1 VGVASVPKP
10 PPKHGGSMNIKDFDN
25 FDNET
30 ARVLVTEVD
39 LAEGWENL
47 CKTKKNILK
56 IEQASLKKDGYIILL
71 REHTLKD
78 GRVTHRVVDTGSL
91 EIDGVDGRDAPD
103 FSDAYFSAGEFK
115 DGTKMSDE
123 ELNELANEHPDIL
136 EEMIYNHASD

>member
-1 VGVASVPKP
+1 
-10 PPKHGGSMNIKDFDN
+10 MNIKDCDN
-25 FDNET
+25 FQNKTD
-30 ARVLVTEVD
+30 RVEVTEAN
-39 LAEGWENL
+39 LAEGWEAH
-47 CKTKKNILK
+47 CRTDKILAGM
-56 IEQASLKKDGYIILL
+56 EQAHLKKEGFIVLQRL
-71 REHTLKD
+71 HTLKN

>member
-1 VGVASVPKP
+1 
-10 PPKHGGSMNIKDFDN
+10 MNIKDCDN
-25 FDNET
+25 FQNKTDRIE
-30 ARVLVTEVD
+30 VTEAD
-39 LAEGWENL
+39 LAEGWEAH
-47 CKTKKNILK
+47 CRTDKILAGM
-56 IEQASLKKDGYIILL
+56 EQAHLKKEGFIVLQRL
-71 REHTLKD
+71 HTLKN

>member
-1 VGVASVPKP
+1 
-10 PPKHGGSMNIKDFDN
+10 MNIKDCDN
-25 FDNET
+25 FQNKTDRIE
-30 ARVLVTEVD
+30 VTEAD
-39 LAEGWENL
+39 LAEGWEAH
-47 CKTKKNILK
+47 CRTDKILAGM
-56 IEQASLKKDGYIILL
+56 EQAQLKKEGFIVLQRL
-71 REHTLKD
+71 HTLKN
-78 GRVTHRVVDTGSL
+78 GRVTHKVVDTGSL

>member
-1 VGVASVPKP
+1 
-10 PPKHGGSMNIKDFDN
+10 MNIKDCDN
-25 FDNET
+25 FQNKTDRIE
-30 ARVLVTEVD
+30 VTEAN
-39 LAEGWENL
+39 LAEGWEAH
-47 CKTKKNILK
+47 CRTDKILAEM
-56 IEQASLKKDGYIILL
+56 EQAHLKKEGFIVLQRL
-71 REHTLKD
+71 HTLKN

>member
-1 VGVASVPKP
+1 
-10 PPKHGGSMNIKDFDN
+10 MNIKDFDN